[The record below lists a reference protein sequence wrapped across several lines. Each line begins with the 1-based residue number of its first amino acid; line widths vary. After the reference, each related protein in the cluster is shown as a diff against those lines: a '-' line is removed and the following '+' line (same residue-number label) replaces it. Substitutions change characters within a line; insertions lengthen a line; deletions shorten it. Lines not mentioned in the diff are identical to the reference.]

1 MTTLYVS
8 PDAPLLARA
17 AAEAVLVLH
26 IGGGTVGMLSGA
38 AALIARKGSP
48 AHAMAGRV
56 FFVSMLIM
64 SGIGATVSPFL
75 PDGFLNE
82 LPNTIAGLMTFTLVL
97 TSWATIRRK
106 DGGYGR
112 IEIGGFAVALTV
124 FVAGLIFVTI
134 ARNSPSGTIGSTPPQ
149 AFYVF
154 ALVGGI
160 TAASDLKVILSGGIS
175 GPARIARHLWRMC
188 TALTVAAGSFFL
200 GQQKMMPAFVHGSPL
215 LFLPVFA
222 PLALMAFWL
231 VRVRFKS
238 WYARP
243 VRAVPAH

>member
-38 AALIARKGSP
+38 VALIARKGGRL
-48 AHAMAGRV
+48 HGLAGKM

-64 SGIGATVSPFL
+64 SGIGATVSSFL
-75 PDGFLNE
+75 PGGLLNE

-97 TSWATIRRK
+97 TSWATIRRR
-106 DGGYGR
+106 DGGYGG

-124 FVAGLIFVTI
+124 FVAGLIFIRVAT
-134 ARNSPSGTIGSTPPQ
+134 NSPSGTIGSTPPQ

-160 TAASDLKVILSGGIS
+160 TAASDLKVILNGGIS

-200 GQQKMMPAFVHGSPL
+200 GQQKMMPVFVQGSPL
-215 LFLPVFA
+215 LFVPVFA
-222 PLALMAFWL
+222 PLLLMAFWL

-238 WYARP
+238 WTARP
-243 VRAVPAH
+243 ARAVPAY